1 MVQPVTFVAADRA
14 GGLEPM
20 HTCFNAQA
28 SIHGRCRRSSW
39 ESPVGCKLGFGD
51 NSQGRQKL
59 MHCAP
64 HKAMYYVLVIMPE
77 MLPEPDTLRQGNVG
91 MARFHFGGQTA
102 RSFRDDLEGN
112 A

>member
-1 MVQPVTFVAADRA
+1 
-14 GGLEPM
+14 
-20 HTCFNAQA
+20 
-28 SIHGRCRRSSW
+28 
-39 ESPVGCKLGFGD
+39 
-51 NSQGRQKL
+51 